1 MLSMETDKIIEDT
14 NTNSQ
19 VRALGIASFVLWN
32 SAWNFEAVEQSPS
45 CNFVNNWTEPVI
57 LQM

>member
-19 VRALGIASFVLWN
+19 VRALGIASFVFWN
-32 SAWNFEAVEQSPS
+32 SVWNFEAVEQSPS
-45 CNFVNNWTEPVI
+45 CNFGNNWT
-57 LQM
+57 

>member
-19 VRALGIASFVLWN
+19 VRALGIASFVLSN
-32 SAWNFEAVEQSPS
+32 GAWNFEAVEQSPS
-45 CNFVNNWTEPVI
+45 CSIGNNRT
-57 LQM
+57 